1 MRRKP
6 VVLCIM
12 DGLGLSDKTEH
23 NAVYEADTPN
33 LDRLMRECP
42 FVKGYASGEA
52 VGLPPGQMGN
62 SEVGHLNMGA
72 GRIIYSELA
81 RITNEIE
88 SGSFNNNLTLLT
100 AIMYC
105 KKRNTALHLYGL
117 LGVGGVH
124 SSQRHLYALL
134 DLAHQAG
141 LERVYVHAFL
151 DGRDMAPGLGIK
163 YLKELIEYM
172 DRLGTGRVASV
183 MGRYYPMD
191 RDSNWDRTE
200 LGYRAMVFGEGTKTD
215 DPVKAV
221 QDSYDAGVLDE
232 FVRPIVVCE
241 NSEPVGVI
249 QTGDS
254 VISFNFRPDRMR
266 QMMRALCDDEFNSFA
281 RKPGLKVTLVCFVDY
296 QETVHNKMV
305 AFGKEHIHSTM
316 HAHLSRLGL
325 KQFHTAETEKY
336 AHVTY
341 FFNGGLNDIREGEE
355 WLLIPS
361 PKVATYDLK
370 PEMSAYEL
378 CDRLCEAIRSG
389 EYDFIVINY
398 ANADMVGHTGVESA
412 VIKAVETVDECVG
425 RTEQAIKDA
434 NGIMLLVADHGN
446 AESLIDEETGQPR
459 TSHTTNPVPFI
470 LVNAD
475 PSCRLMED
483 GRLCD
488 IAPTLLDLME
498 VPKPELMTGHS
509 LLIRDEQIGA
519 D

>member
-12 DGLGLSDKTEH
+12 DGLGLSDRTEH
-23 NAVYEADTPN
+23 NAVYEAKTPN
-33 LDRLMRECP
+33 LDKLMKECP
-42 FVKGYASGEA
+42 YVKGYASGEA

-72 GRIIYSELA
+72 GRIIPSELA
-81 RITNEIE
+81 RISNEID
-88 SGSFNNNLTLLT
+88 SGAFYNNLTLLT
-100 AIMYC
+100 AVMYC
-105 KKRNTALHLYGL
+105 KKRGTALHLYGL
-117 LGVGGVH
+117 LGLGGVH
-124 SSQRHLYALL
+124 SSQKHLYALL
-134 DLAHQAG
+134 ELAHKAQ
-141 LERVYVHAFL
+141 LKKVYVHAFL
-151 DGRDMAPGLGIK
+151 DGRDTPPGTGIE
-163 YLKELIEYM
+163 YLRELIEYM
-172 DRLGTGRVASV
+172 DKLGTGRVASV
-183 MGRYYPMD
+183 VGRYYPMD
-191 RDSNWDRTE
+191 RDCNWDRTE
-200 LGYRAMVFGEGTKTD
+200 KGYRAMVFGDGKRVE

-221 QDSYDAGVLDE
+221 QESYDAGVMDE
-232 FVRPIVVCE
+232 FVKPIVVCE
-241 NSEPVGVI
+241 DGKPVATI
-249 QTGDS
+249 QSGDS

-266 QMMRALCDDEFNSFA
+266 QMMRAFCEEDFLNFA
-281 RKPGLKVTLVCFVDY
+281 RKPGLKITLVCFVDY
-296 QETVHNKMV
+296 QETVSNKLV

-325 KQFHTAETEKY
+325 KQLHTAETEKY

-341 FFNGGLNDIREGEE
+341 FFNGGLNDVRDGEE
-355 WLLIPS
+355 WLLVPS

-378 CDRLCEAIRSG
+378 CDKLCAAIRSQ

-412 VIKAVETVDECVG
+412 VIKAVETVDDCVG
-425 RTEQAIKDA
+425 KTVQAIKDVD
-434 NGIMLLVADHGN
+434 GIMLLVADHGN
-446 AESLIDEETGQPR
+446 AETLIDEETGQPV

-475 PSCRLMED
+475 PSYKLMED

-488 IAPTLLDLME
+488 VAPTLLDLME

-509 LLIRDEQIGA
+509 LLIKGEA
-519 D
+519 S